1 MTAGC
6 AACAGSA
13 PACSPRRAE
22 VRGIAVFAGLA
33 LLVLGI
39 AAASQVSDSRAG
51 QIAEVIALLAGLV
64 GIGLLG
70 FAFGFRRTTGT
81 QALARQPAPARPR
94 SNRDLL
100 LGAGGVLLAILLLTG
115 LAISGGVLWAGF
127 GLALMLPMIGGS
139 VYLCVRFLRANP

>member
-1 MTAGC
+1 M
-6 AACAGSA
+6 
-13 PACSPRRAE
+13 
-22 VRGIAVFAGLA
+22 RGIAVFAGLA